1 MDLNPFYSWDYLYN
15 LGRAHYVLGH
25 YEQAVEY
32 LQQALERNEIPG
44 QPRLF
49 LLASYVQLGQQDD
62 AEWEV
67 TQLEMSHPEF
77 TLSHLQQ
84 VLPITDTELLD
95 RLVSDLRSAG
105 LAE

>member
-1 MDLNPFYSWDYLYN
+1 MRITGMIL
-15 LGRAHYVLGH
+15 V
-25 YEQAVEY
+25 AVMLAAAVGCAQGGEDVEPTIEHRKEAVN
-32 LQQALERNEIPG
+32 QSET
-44 QPRLF
+44 RLF
-49 LLASYVQLGQQDD
+49 LLASYVQLDQQDD

-67 TQLEMSHPEF
+67 TQLEISHPEL

-84 VLPITDTELLD
+84 VLPITDTELRD